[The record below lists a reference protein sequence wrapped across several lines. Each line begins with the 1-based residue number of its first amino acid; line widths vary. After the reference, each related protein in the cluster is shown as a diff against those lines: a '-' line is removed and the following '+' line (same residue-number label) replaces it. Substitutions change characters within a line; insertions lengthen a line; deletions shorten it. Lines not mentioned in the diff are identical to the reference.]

1 MINKIIFS
9 LIFIFLSF
17 QTLIAQVKTF
27 ALITDTHISS
37 SETSVEDL
45 ENTVRSI
52 NDNRAIEFVV
62 VAGDIT
68 EEGDR
73 ASMEKAKQI
82 LDQLNVEY
90 YITSGNHETKW
101 SESGVTDFE
110 KVFSSDR
117 FEFSS
122 DSIYF
127 IGFNSGP
134 VIRMMDGHVGK
145 QDILWMQQKLDSVGS
160 KMPVIVVTHY
170 PLKDGDVDNWYQVTD
185 LLRNYNVKAIL
196 NGHYHS
202 NKTFF
207 YDGIPG
213 VVNRSNLRAKE
224 EAGGYSIYKIDAD
237 SIYVYEKP
245 INQEAKQWTSLS
257 LNTPYFTAEKE
268 GYYRPDYSV
277 NTTFSQVKNI
287 WQTHVDGA
295 FYASPIVAEGR
306 VYVGDYNGNMLCLSL
321 KDGKVLW
328 SYNTGNKIFG
338 TAAVANNTLV
348 FSSTDNNIYALN
360 AKTGKLKWVFETPK
374 PVMGGVTI
382 ANDIAYVGGSDS
394 CFYAINIVSGKE
406 VWKYCDINGYIE
418 TVPTIDGDK
427 VMFGAWDSYMYALD
441 KNNGSLL
448 WKWNKGDTRMHFSP
462 AAVWPVAG
470 DGKLFFSAPDRFLTA
485 LDINTGKEVWRTK
498 ESMVRETVGLSQDK
512 ERIYSKTMQDSVV
525 CYSAKGNT
533 PIKLWA
539 TNVGYGYE
547 HAPSMPQEIDGI
559 VFGSTKNGL
568 IFSIDG
574 KTGELLWKHKVGNS
588 LINTVVPLNKN
599 ECIYTSA
606 EGIIGR
612 LKFEHKK

>member
-17 QTLIAQVKTF
+17 QTLVAQVKTF

-101 SESGVTDFE
+101 SESGVTDFD
-110 KVFSSDR
+110 KVFGSDR

-122 DSIYF
+122 DGIYF

-145 QDILWMQQKLDSVGS
+145 QDILWMQQKLDSIGS
-160 KMPVIVVTHY
+160 EMPVIVVTHY

-213 VVNRSNLRAKE
+213 IVNRSNLRAKDE
-224 EAGGYSIYKIDAD
+224 VGGYSIYRMDAD

-245 INQEAKQWTSLS
+245 INKEAKQWASLS

-277 NTTFSQVKNI
+277 NNTYPQVKNV

-295 FYASPIVAEGR
+295 IYASPIVAEDR

-328 SYNTGNKIFG
+328 SYKTGNRIFG

-360 AKTGKLKWVFETPK
+360 AKTGKLKWIFETSK

-382 ANDIAYVGGSDS
+382 DNNIAYVGGSDS
-394 CFYAINIVSGKE
+394 CFYAINIQSGKE
-406 VWKYCDINGYIE
+406 VWKYCDIKGYIE

-427 VMFGAWDSYMYALD
+427 VMFGAWDSYMYALN

-462 AAVWPVAG
+462 AAVWPVAS
-470 DGKLFFSAPDRFLTA
+470 DDKLFFSAPDRFLTA

-498 ESMVRETVGLSQDK
+498 ESMVRETVGLSHDK

-525 CYSAKGNT
+525 CYSAKGNK

-568 IFSIDG
+568 IFSING

-612 LKFEHKK
+612 LKFADKK

>member
-52 NDNRAIEFVV
+52 NDNRAIEFIVI
-62 VAGDIT
+62 AGDIT

-110 KVFSSDR
+110 KVFGSDR

-145 QDILWMQQKLDSVGS
+145 QDVLWMQQKLDSVGP

-213 VVNRSNLRAKE
+213 IVNRSNLRAKE
-224 EAGGYSIYKIDAD
+224 KVGGYSVYKIDAD
-237 SIYVYEKP
+237 SIHVYEKP

-277 NTTFSQVKNI
+277 NTTFPQVKNI
-287 WQTHVDGA
+287 WQTHIDGA
-295 FYASPIVAEGR
+295 IYASPIVAEGR

-328 SYNTGNKIFG
+328 SYDTGNKIFG

-374 PVMGGVTI
+374 PVMGGVAI
-382 ANDIAYVGGSDS
+382 DNDIAYVGGSDS

-525 CYSAKGNT
+525 CYSAKGNA